1 MLRPER
7 ISAAI
12 KSGVNQK
19 LSDGHGL
26 YLVVKNG
33 RGFWVY
39 QFWNVGPTRGNPT
52 PHGHTRSKCLGTV
65 ADLTPAAARREREAF
80 AVALRE
86 GREDVTAT
94 RRGKGELFSAAAT
107 AYLENHADEWNPRHR
122 AGLKALVRKYVPA
135 DFGARS
141 VTEIKPEH
149 VADVLRPIWN
159 GPGNNRGSRLRR
171 LIEGIS

>member
-7 ISAAI
+7 VSAAI

-39 QFWNVGPTRGNPT
+39 QFWNVGPTKGNPT

-65 ADLTPAAARREREAF
+65 ADLTPAAARRA
-80 AVALRE
+80 
-86 GREDVTAT
+86 
-94 RRGKGELFSAAAT
+94 
-107 AYLENHADEWNPRHR
+107 
-122 AGLKALVRKYVPA
+122 
-135 DFGARS
+135 ARS
-141 VTEIKPEH
+141 F
-149 VADVLRPIWN
+149 R
-159 GPGNNRGSRLRR
+159 RR
-171 LIEGIS
+171 LARGA